1 MTREM
6 KLAAYGVAG
15 VVLLVTVL
23 FGAFQSC
30 DSVHAGHVAVQTT
43 FGGRLHD
50 DVVTDEGLHFHVPWV
65 SYHSYRTQQQTITVH
80 AETNATNAA
89 VTQDIQTL
97 GYTLNVAWYPETDNL
112 IGLVRHVSRDQDY
125 WVNDIIVPS
134 VIQGAKQAFSEYSLR
149 TIVTQRDAV
158 KHHILEYVRNELHGR
173 LEEKHEGLGSAIRI
187 TDVMLVNVDFDDSF
201 EQVIEQTVQAE
212 QRVRQ
217 TEQENRQFELEQ
229 QRQVLQAEQARRSQ
243 VINALGETE
252 AMLIRTQGEMLQAQ
266 AYRAVG
272 RDPNFAEFLSSW
284 NGQFPTTLFNLGGD
298 SGAAL
303 FQIMSVNYEADAVSS
318 AIQELRDARQELIDE
333 LARLQQP
340 PEPQQGQDLPQPHP
354 PQPVTDQPE
363 E

>member
-6 KLAAYGVAG
+6 KFTVYGVAG
-15 VVLLVTVL
+15 VLLMGSLL
-23 FGAFQSC
+23 FGVFRSC
-30 DSVHAGHVAVQTT
+30 DSVQAGYAAVQTT
-43 FGGRLHD
+43 IGGRLHD
-50 DVVTDEGLHFHVPWV
+50 DVVTNEGLHFHAPWI
-65 SYHSYRTQQQTITVH
+65 SYHSYRIQQQTITVH
-80 AETNATNAA
+80 ADTNATNAA

-97 GYTLNVAWYPETDNL
+97 GYTLNVAWYPETASL
-112 IGLVRHVSRDQDY
+112 INLVRNVSRDQDY
-125 WVNDIIVPS
+125 WVNDIILPS

-158 KHHILEYVRNELHGR
+158 KQHILEYVRSELAGR
-173 LEEKHEGLGSAIRI
+173 LEEKHEGLGEAITI

-229 QRQVLQAEQARRSQ
+229 QRQVLQAEQARISQ

-266 AYRAVG
+266 AYRSVG
-272 RDPNFAEFLSSW
+272 RDPNFAEFLKSW

-303 FQIMSVNYEADAVSS
+303 FQTMAVNFDPEAVSA
-318 AIQELRDARQELIDE
+318 AIQELRDARQELLDE
-333 LARLQQP
+333 LVRLHDGADDA
-340 PEPQQGQDLPQPHP
+340 PEQ
-354 PQPVTDQPE
+354 
-363 E
+363 